1 MIYSGTVVPAYKTTV
16 VFDKVKKRNRY
27 MKKIVLMLLVF
38 AFLAPSVFAA
48 PTDDEIMLSFSAVFG
63 VYGAVFITTMM
74 GQTVPGAVMDMDM
87 ESGASTLTFD
97 DVDTVALL
105 TSIGENIDGSGD
117 MPEVPFTRISGTFKT
132 DQDGNMDMDVALTG
146 GPVNLLKMTAEAG
159 ELTSINADGRD
170 YSHLAEVMMNMDM

>member
-1 MIYSGTVVPAYKTTV
+1 MIYSGTVVPTYKTAV
-16 VFDKVKKRNRY
+16 VFDKVKKRNRD
-27 MKKIVLMLLVF
+27 MKKIVLLLLVF

-74 GQTVPGAVMDMDM
+74 GQTVTGAVMDMDM

-159 ELTSINADGRD
+159 ELTSINAD
-170 YSHLAEVMMNMDM
+170 